1 MNVPKL
7 RFKEF
12 NDTWKKIQLSSFVN
26 INPQNDSLPEKFI
39 YIDLES
45 VNNGLLTSRK
55 IINRAEAP
63 SRAKR
68 TIIKNDILYQ
78 TVRPY
83 QMNNLFINSLDSDYP
98 YIASTGYALL
108 RTKENPYFVYSI
120 LHQKS
125 FVNKVLD
132 MCTGTSYPAINA
144 TDLGKISVGLP
155 SIKEQEKISRTL
167 ELLDKK
173 IELQTKKIE
182 DLKLFKKGLINIL
195 NKKSYQETTL
205 GKIGKFQ
212 TSSIDKL
219 VKENEKIVNLYNYM
233 DVYKHKI
240 IMTQDLSKLSKT
252 SAKDN
257 QIITN
262 NLKRGDI
269 LFTPS
274 SETPDDIG
282 HSICIQENLPNTV
295 YSYHLLRYRPNIIID
310 PLFSNYY
317 FNNSKIRK
325 QIIRY
330 ATGATRYTV
339 SLDNFLKIKV
349 DIPDLITQKKYGLLL
364 YSTDKKVNKEMFK
377 LNKLQELKKGLMQ
390 DMFV

>member
-182 DLKLFKKGLINIL
+182 DLKLFKLC
-195 NKKSYQETTL
+195 
-205 GKIGKFQ
+205 
-212 TSSIDKL
+212 
-219 VKENEKIVNLYNYM
+219 NY
-233 DVYKHKI
+233 
-240 IMTQDLSKLSKT
+240 
-252 SAKDN
+252 DN
-257 QIITN
+257 
-262 NLKRGDI
+262 
-269 LFTPS
+269 
-274 SETPDDIG
+274 
-282 HSICIQENLPNTV
+282 
-295 YSYHLLRYRPNIIID
+295 
-310 PLFSNYY
+310 LFSNQTHEVQLK
-317 FNNSKIRK
+317 NISKIEKGK
-325 QIIRY
+325 QLNNELLIENGSY
-330 ATGATRYTV
+330 YMLNGGVSPSGYTNEYNANENTITISEGGNSCGYV
-339 SLDNFLKIKV
+339 NFNKNKFWCGGHCYKVIPNGINNNYLYHNLKYNEKKIMDLRVGSGLPNIQKKDIENFKISIHNENEQLKISNYF
-349 DIPDLITQKKYGLLL
+349 DRYDLKIELEEL
-364 YSTDKKVNKEMFK
+364 K
-377 LNKLQELKKGLMQ
+377 LNKLIELKKGLMQ
-390 DMFV
+390 NMFV